1 MNSFIKHIVEAF
13 DFSSTNKKKKPINV
27 YEFLLPGIL
36 EKIDKQK
43 DLTSDEYNI
52 LTSFTGVYQV
62 NSKEELSD
70 LI

>member
-1 MNSFIKHIVEAF
+1 MNSFIKHIIEAF
-13 DFSSTNKKKKPINV
+13 DFSSANKKKKAVNV
-27 YEFLLPGIL
+27 YDILLPGIL